1 MKCLN
6 CGKEVE
12 KIIVTNEGIFCE
24 NCIENEPDYYEIY
37 YETDEFREIPIEE
50 EEEKE

>member
-1 MKCLN
+1 MEVNMKCLN

-24 NCIENEPDYYEIY
+24 NCIENEPDY
-37 YETDEFREIPIEE
+37 
-50 EEEKE
+50 